1 MPEFQLLESP
11 PVVQFLVM
19 LDSVWPHGLY
29 SPSGSSVRGISQARI
44 LEQDLNLSFVFSH
57 WLLRNVHH
65 VYIFFTC
72 YDAISLKALNL
83 HFSSMSHGIIQI
95 LFDWL
100 NKKLKWQGSRDVLRN
115 YLFCTNAMLSWC
127 ACRYTCVCMC
137 VCVCACVCV
146 AGMCGVHMMCVQCVW
161 MGMPCGVCM
170 TVLAL
175 RCASKSRGQRPL

>member
-127 ACRYTCVCMC
+127 ACRYTCVCR
-137 VCVCACVCV
+137 CVCACVCGGHV
-146 AGMCGVHMMCVQCVW
+146 WCTYDVCTMCV
-161 MGMPCGVCM
+161 MGMPCGVCT